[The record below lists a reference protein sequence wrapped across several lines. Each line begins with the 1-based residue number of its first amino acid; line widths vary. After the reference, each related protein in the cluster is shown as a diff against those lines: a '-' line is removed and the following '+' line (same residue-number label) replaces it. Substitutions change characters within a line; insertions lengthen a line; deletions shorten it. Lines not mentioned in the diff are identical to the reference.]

1 MKTSF
6 LAYLLLFAVGS
17 SHAFAQSSTL
27 TPQGVIFPQLTTA
40 QIGAISGQ
48 AKGTMVFDKDLNIIK
63 YYDGTTWQT
72 LTNGGTGGA
81 WQNSGA
87 NQYNTN
93 SGNVGIGTGTPTTK
107 LHVVHDGSIGAKISA
122 IDGSGNP
129 SFLDMVADGSPG
141 AGIRFFSDDFFNA
154 AIYMDGYN
162 LSFTNLVGTNP
173 LVINSDYSGIVLPH
187 GVKVSNSG
195 FLIKD
200 IRFGNLAIG
209 SSTNNAYSQPITFQN
224 PMPNANYT
232 VTLTQNSFTND
243 DDFFQMQVRNKTAA
257 GFTVWVKRRDA
268 NTGWGQN
275 LQVAWIAIA
284 GQ

>member
-1 MKTSF
+1 MKTNT
-6 LAYLLLFAVGS
+6 LTYLLLFAVWG

-27 TPQGVIFPQLTTA
+27 TPQGVMFPQLTTA

-87 NQYNTN
+87 NQYSTN
-93 SGNVGIGTGTPTTK
+93 SGNVGIGTGSPTAK
-107 LHVVHDGSIGAKISA
+107 LHVVHDGTIGARISA
-122 IDGSGNP
+122 RDGSGNS
-129 SFLDMVADGSPG
+129 SFLDIVADGDSG
-141 AGIRFFSDDFFNA
+141 SGIRFYSDELFNA
-154 AIYMDGYN
+154 AIYMDGN
-162 LSFTNLVGTNP
+162 DLSFTNLVGTNP
-173 LVINSDYSGIVLPH
+173 LIINADYSGIVIPH
-187 GVKVSNSG
+187 GVKVSNNG

-209 SSTNNAYSQPITFQN
+209 SSLNNAYSQPITFQN

-232 VTLTQNSFTND
+232 VTLTQNSLTND
-243 DDFFQMQVRNKTAA
+243 EDFFQMQVRNKTAA
-257 GFTVWVKRRDA
+257 GFTVWVRRRDT

-275 LQVAWIAIA
+275 LQVAWIAVA

>member
-1 MKTSF
+1 MKISF
-6 LAYLLLFAVGS
+6 FAFLLLFAVWS
-17 SHAFAQSSTL
+17 SNAFAQNGTL
-27 TPQGVIFPQLTTA
+27 TPQGVMFPQLTTA

-48 AKGTMVFDKDLNIIK
+48 TKGTMVFDKDLNIMK
-63 YYDGTTWQT
+63 YYDGTTWQP

-93 SGNVGIGTGTPTTK
+93 NGNVGIGTGTPTTK
-107 LHVVHDGSIGAKISA
+107 LHVVHDGAIGAKISA
-122 IDGSGNP
+122 RDGSGNP
-129 SFLDMVADGSPG
+129 SFLDIQADGGSG
-141 AGIRFFSDDFFNA
+141 AGMRFYSDDVFNA
-154 AIYMDGYN
+154 AIFMDGDK
-162 LSFTNLVGTNP
+162 LSFLNFVGTNP
-173 LVINSDYSGIVLPH
+173 LIINPDYSGIVLPH

-232 VTLTQNSFTND
+232 VTLTQNSLTSD
-243 DDFFQMQVRNKTAA
+243 EDFFQMQVRNKTAA

-275 LQVAWIAIA
+275 LQVAWIAVA

>member
-1 MKTSF
+1 MKTNI
-6 LAYLLLFAVGS
+6 LTYLLLFAVWS
-17 SHAFAQSSTL
+17 SNAFAQSSTL
-27 TPQGVIFPQLTTA
+27 TPQGIMFPQLTTA

-93 SGNVGIGTGTPTTK
+93 SGNVGIGTGSPTAK
-107 LHVVHDGSIGAKISA
+107 LHVVHDGTIGARISA
-122 IDGSGNP
+122 KDGSGNS
-129 SFLDMVADGSPG
+129 SFLDIVADGGPG
-141 AGIRFFSDDFFNA
+141 SGIRFYSDELFNA
-154 AIYMDGYN
+154 AIYMDGN
-162 LSFTNLVGTNP
+162 DISFRNIVGTNP
-173 LVINSDYSGIVLPH
+173 LVINADYSGIVLPH
-187 GVKVSNSG
+187 GVKISNDG

-232 VTLTQNSFTND
+232 VTLTQNSLTND
-243 DDFFQMQVRNKTAA
+243 DDFFQMQVRNKTAT